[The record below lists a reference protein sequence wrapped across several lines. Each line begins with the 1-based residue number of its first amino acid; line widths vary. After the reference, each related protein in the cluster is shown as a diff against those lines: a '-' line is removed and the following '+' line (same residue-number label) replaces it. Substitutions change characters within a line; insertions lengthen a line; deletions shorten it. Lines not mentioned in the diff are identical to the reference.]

1 MTDAKKIIT
10 HGQIAQA
17 LGVSVAR
24 ITILKKEGMP
34 TDSIQA
40 ALDWR
45 QAREDERRR
54 LAPVVVET
62 LDDGSIAE
70 RIRIHRIKVNM
81 AGEVWEQS
89 IRERD
94 PNQGKYQSSYNA
106 SLKTLLNLEE
116 EQERR
121 AILAK
126 DFIKSTEARE
136 AMLQI
141 VSDILTR
148 LDKLALDTAEG
159 CNPENPARAVK
170 VLEAWVR
177 KTRSEIS
184 SI

>member
-1 MTDAKKIIT
+1 MTDAKKTIT

-54 LAPVVVET
+54 LAPIVIET

-106 SLKTLLNLEE
+106 SLKTLLNLEA

-121 AILAK
+121 AILAE
-126 DFIKSTEARE
+126 DFIKATDARE
-136 AMLQI
+136 AMLQL
-141 VSDILTR
+141 VSDVLTR
-148 LDKLALDTAEG
+148 HDKLALDCAEG
-159 CNPENPARAVK
+159 CNPDNPAKAVK
-170 VLEAWVR
+170 VLESWVR
-177 KTRSEIS
+177 KFRSDIS
-184 SI
+184 TI

>member
-1 MTDAKKIIT
+1 MTTQKTT
-10 HGQIAQA
+10 HGQIASA

-24 ITILKKEGMP
+24 ITILKKDGMP
-34 TDSIQA
+34 TDSIEA
-40 ALDWR
+40 ALNWR
-45 QAREDERRR
+45 QARDDERRR
-54 LAPVVVET
+54 LAPIVIET

-70 RIRIHRIKVNM
+70 RIRLHRIKVNL

-106 SLKTLLNLEE
+106 SLKTLLNLEN

-121 AILAK
+121 LILAE
-126 DFIKSTEARE
+126 DFIKATEARE
-136 AMLQI
+136 AMLQF
-141 VSDILTR
+141 VSEVLTR

-159 CNPENPARAVK
+159 CNPENPAKAVK

-177 KTRSEIS
+177 KTRSDIS
-184 SI
+184 NI

>member
-1 MTDAKKIIT
+1 MSKQTT

-17 LGVSVAR
+17 LGISVAR
-24 ITILKKEGMP
+24 VTALKKDGMP

-40 ALDWR
+40 AIDWR
-45 QAREDERRR
+45 QTREEERRR
-54 LAPVVVET
+54 LAPIVIET

-70 RIRIHRIKVNM
+70 RIRLHRIKVNL
-81 AGEVWEQS
+81 AGEVWENA

-106 SLKTLLNLEE
+106 SLKTLLNLEA

-121 AILAK
+121 SILAK
-126 DFIKSTEARE
+126 DFIKATDARE
-136 AMLQI
+136 AMLQL
-141 VSDILTR
+141 VSDVLTR
-148 LDKLALDTAEG
+148 HDKLALDCAEA

-170 VLEAWVR
+170 VLESWVR
-177 KTRSEIS
+177 KFRSDIS

>member
-1 MTDAKKIIT
+1 MTTQKTTT
-10 HGQIAQA
+10 HGQIASA

-24 ITILKKEGMP
+24 ITILKKDGMP
-34 TDSIQA
+34 THSIEA
-40 ALDWR
+40 ALNWR
-45 QAREDERRR
+45 QARDDERRR
-54 LAPVVVET
+54 LAPIVIET

-70 RIRIHRIKVNM
+70 RIRLHRIKVNL
-81 AGEVWEQS
+81 AGEVWETA

-94 PNQGKYQSSYNA
+94 PNQGKYQSSYNS
-106 SLKTLLNLEE
+106 SLKTLLNLEG

-126 DFIKSTEARE
+126 DFIKATEARE
-136 AMLQI
+136 AMLQM
-141 VSDILTR
+141 VSEFLTR

-159 CNPENPARAVK
+159 CNPENPAKAVK
-170 VLEAWVR
+170 VLDAWAR